1 MTIAAIMSTMDHPHT
16 QNDVHMARQRREASV
31 HVVESRQ
38 EGNAQGGS

>member
-31 HVVESRQ
+31 HVVEAR
-38 EGNAQGGS
+38 